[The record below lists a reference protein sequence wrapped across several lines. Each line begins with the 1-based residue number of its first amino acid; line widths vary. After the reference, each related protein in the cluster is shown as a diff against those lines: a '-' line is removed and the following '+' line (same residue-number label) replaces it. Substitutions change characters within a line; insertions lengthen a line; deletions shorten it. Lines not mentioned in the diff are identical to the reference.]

1 MKGLERIED
10 NKEAKKIMYILSY
23 LNQALLIFG
32 IAQSPAMDCFPYKI
46 EIVVYVHRF

>member
-1 MKGLERIED
+1 
-10 NKEAKKIMYILSY
+10 MYILSY

-32 IAQSPAMDCFPYKI
+32 IVQSSVMNCFPYKI